1 MNLVHV
7 GQVLS
12 RHRGFVIAGII
23 VSILAALFVYGRPG
37 WDGKPSLTPRTPEE
51 WRASST
57 LFLTQEGFP
66 AGRAVSSPTDPG
78 DDQSRF
84 QSLAV
89 LYAELATSDPV
100 KALAEKGGKIDGDIV
115 AEPVI
120 YTIGQ
125 FATPVVLPMVRISV
139 TADTAPGAV
148 RGAARVSRALQGY
161 VTSGQVG
168 AKIRPKERVLIKVSR
183 TASDPLLIAGPSKAV
198 PIVIFVLLLGLTFMA
213 IFAYHNYRDNA
224 LKRPLAEAGAPAS
237 SSSERTPRQPLPTTP
252 VTKTPSEGASATPR
266 RPRAVLSAQRPGQPQ
281 PNPADLPAVRQ
292 PRAR

>member
-12 RHRGFVIAGII
+12 RHRGLVIAGII

-37 WDGKPSLTPRTPEE
+37 WDGKPTLTPRTPEE

-66 AGRAVSSPTDPG
+66 AGRAVPSAKDPG

-89 LYAELATSDPV
+89 LYAELATSDRV
-100 KALAEKGGKIDGDIV
+100 KALAEKEEDPRGDV

-125 FATPVVLPMVRISV
+125 FATPVVLPMVRDLGERRDRARPRWR
-139 TADTAPGAV
+139 TLGAS
-148 RGAARVSRALQGY
+148 RRALKRY
-161 VTSGQVG
+161 VTSGQAG
-168 AKIRPKERVLIKVSR
+168 AKIRRTDRVVIKVSR
-183 TASDPLLIAGPSKAV
+183 
-198 PIVIFVLLLGLTFMA
+198 
-213 IFAYHNYRDNA
+213 
-224 LKRPLAEAGAPAS
+224 
-237 SSSERTPRQPLPTTP
+237 
-252 VTKTPSEGASATPR
+252 SAATHCSLRGRPR
-266 RPRAVLSAQRPGQPQ
+266 RSRS
-281 PNPADLPAVRQ
+281 
-292 PRAR
+292 

>member
-7 GQVLS
+7 RQVLS
-12 RHRGFVIAGII
+12 THRALVVAGI
-23 VSILAALFVYGRPG
+23 VLAVLAALFVYGRPG
-37 WDGKPSLTPRTPEE
+37 WDGKPTLTPRTPEE

-66 AGRAVSSPTDPG
+66 AGRAVPSRTDPG

-89 LYAELATSDPV
+89 LYAELATSDRV
-100 KALAEKGGKIDGDIV
+100 KALAERGGKIDGEIL

-139 TADTAPGAV
+139 TADTARAAV
-148 RGAARVSRALQGY
+148 KDAGRVSRALQNY

-168 AKIRPKERVLIKVSR
+168 AKIRPKERVLINVSR
-183 TASDPLLIAGPSKAV
+183 SASDPLLVAGPSKAV
-198 PIVIFVLLLGLTFMA
+198 PIVTFVLLLGLMFMA
-213 IFAYHNYRDNA
+213 IFAFHNYRVNA
-224 LKRPLAEAGAPAS
+224 VKRPLTDTPTPDSGTTK
-237 SSSERTPRQPLPTTP
+237 RTPLPPSPAPTA
-252 VTKTPSEGASATPR
+252 KTPSDGVRAAPR
-266 RPRAVLSAQRPGQPQ
+266 RPRTVLSAERPGQPQ
-281 PNPADLPAVRQ
+281 PSPADLPAVRQ